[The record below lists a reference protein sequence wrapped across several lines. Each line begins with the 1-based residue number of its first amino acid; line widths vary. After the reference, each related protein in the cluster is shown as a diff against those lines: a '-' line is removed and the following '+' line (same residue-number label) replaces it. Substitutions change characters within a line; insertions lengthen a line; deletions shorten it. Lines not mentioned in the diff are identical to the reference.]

1 MAKEI
6 VVGGSPIV
14 IGEVVTGKTSKGED
28 QKVIN
33 CDIDAGLYKS
43 EAESAGLDFEVVTQ
57 VNNFNGKYIHET
69 YSAAVKAGVAILE
82 ENKDADRV
90 EFTAPYINDKITSRS
105 SRLEISVDRCKDVL
119 IPGKGV
125 EQRPVMAIKVV
136 NKMDKLPSSYADD
149 LKLLMQER
157 LAIK

>member
-105 SRLEISVDRCKDVL
+105 SRLEMSVDRCKDVL

-125 EQRPVMAIKVV
+125 EQRPVMAIKVI
-136 NKMDKLPSSYADD
+136 NKMDKLPSSYSDD

>member
-1 MAKEI
+1 MAKDL
-6 VVGGSPIV
+6 VVGGNPIV
-14 IGEVVTGKTSKGED
+14 IGEIVNEKTSKGDE

-43 EAESAGLDFEVVTQ
+43 EAEAAGLDFKVVTQ

-69 YSAAVKAGVAILE
+69 ADAAIRAGVAILE

-90 EFTAPYINDKITSRS
+90 TFTAPYLNENLTSRTS
-105 SRLEISVDRCKDVL
+105 KIEIAVDRAKDVL

-125 EQRPVMAIKVV
+125 EVRPVYGVKVI

-149 LKLLMQER
+149 LKLLMQEK
-157 LAIK
+157 LAN

>member
-1 MAKEI
+1 MAKDL
-6 VVGGSPIV
+6 VVGGNPIV
-14 IGEVVTGKTSKGED
+14 IGEIVNEKTSKGDE

-43 EAESAGLDFEVVTQ
+43 EAEAAGLDFKVVTQ

-69 YSAAVKAGVAILE
+69 YAASVRAGVAILE
-82 ENKDADRV
+82 ENKEVDRV
-90 EFTAPYINDKITSRS
+90 EFTAPYINDNITSRTS
-105 SRLEISVDRCKDVL
+105 KIEMAVDRCKDVL

-125 EQRPVMAIKVV
+125 EQRPVMSIKVI

-149 LKLLMQER
+149 LKLLMQEK

>member
-105 SRLEISVDRCKDVL
+105 SRLEMSVDRCKDVL